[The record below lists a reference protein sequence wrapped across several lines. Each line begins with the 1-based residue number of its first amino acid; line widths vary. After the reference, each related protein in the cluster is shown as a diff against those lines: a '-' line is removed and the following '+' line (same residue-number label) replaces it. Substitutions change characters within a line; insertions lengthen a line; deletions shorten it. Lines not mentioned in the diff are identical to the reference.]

1 MVYNLPLFPSSSPS
15 PGPRMSLDAT
25 SAAAPARNFIG
36 GEWVPSS
43 GSEIRPI
50 TDPATGEVLGR
61 VSFSTAGDVDQAVQA
76 AQAAFPAWRATPPVE
91 RARILFRLR
100 MLLDEHKHELAMDL
114 SREHGKNVKE
124 TLGEIQRGI
133 ENVEHACGIP
143 TLLFGDTAE
152 DVARGVDC
160 ETFRQPLGV
169 FAAITPYN
177 FPVMIP
183 LWFWPYAVATGN
195 TFVLKP
201 SEQDPLTHQKI
212 VDLAMQAGLPAGV
225 LNVVHG
231 GREVVDALLD
241 HPRIQGISFVGSSH
255 VARIVYQRAG
265 ATGKRVQA
273 LGGAKNHMIV
283 LPDADLDLTTDAV
296 INSIFG
302 SAGQRCLAGSQI
314 LGVGSVYDELRS
326 RFLDEARSLRV
337 GRGID
342 PETFMGPLISAPHRE
357 RVESFIQQGEDEGAK
372 VVLDGRGYQVDG
384 YPAGHWVG
392 PTVLEGVLPEMTV
405 GREEIFGP
413 VAGFAQVDSVEDA
426 IALMHRVEYGNA
438 TSIFTT
444 SGRAARE
451 FRYQA
456 GISMI
461 GINIGVAAPMA
472 FFPFGGSR
480 ASFYGDLKANGS
492 DAIRFYTDQRV
503 VISRW

>member
-1 MVYNLPLFPSSSPS
+1 MSRATSSSS
-15 PGPRMSLDAT
+15 T
-25 SAAAPARNFIG
+25 SSSSSVGEPVPNFIG
-36 GEWVPSS
+36 GEWVASS
-43 GSEIRPI
+43 ATDALEVL
-50 TDPATGEVLGR
+50 DPATGEVLGH
-61 VSFSTAGDVDQAVQA
+61 VPLSTSADVDAAVA
-76 AQAAFPAWRATPPVE
+76 AAKAAFPAWRATPAVE
-91 RARILFRLR
+91 RVRVLFRFKA
-100 MLLDEHKHELAMDL
+100 LLDEHKHELARHL
-114 SREHGKNVKE
+114 TREHGKNVKE

-143 TLLFGDTAE
+143 SLMMGDTLE
-152 DVARGVDC
+152 DVSSGIDC
-160 ETFRQPLGV
+160 ETIRQPLGV

-212 VDLAMQAGLPAGV
+212 VDLAVRAGLPDGV

-231 GREVVDALLD
+231 DKAVSSALLE
-241 HPRIQGISFVGSSH
+241 HPDVTGISFVGSSRI
-255 VARIVYQRAG
+255 ARLVYERAG

-283 LPDADLDLTTDAV
+283 MPDADMDVTTEAIISSV
-296 INSIFG
+296 YG
-302 SAGQRCLAGSQI
+302 SAGQRCLAGSQVV
-314 LGVGSVYDELRS
+314 GVGDAYGPVREKVLERARAVNVGYG
-326 RFLDEARSLRV
+326 LDEA
-337 GRGID
+337 
-342 PETFMGPLISAPHRE
+342 TFMGPVISATHRE
-357 RVESFIQQGEDEGAK
+357 RVEGYIGEGEREGAE
-372 VVLDGRGYQVDG
+372 VGLDGRGHRVESR
-384 YPAGHWVG
+384 PRGHWVG
-392 PTVLEGVLPEMTV
+392 PTVLENVAPEMSV

-413 VAGFAQVDSVEDA
+413 VAGLTRVDSLEEA
-426 IALMHRVEYGNA
+426 IELMHRVEYGNA
-438 TSIFTT
+438 TSLFTT

-451 FRYQA
+451 FRYHA

-480 ASFYGDLKANGS
+480 ASFYGDLRAQGK
-492 DAIRFYTDQRV
+492 DAIAFYTDQRV